1 MAYSKWVIYI
11 KQLTNKP
18 ELPHAIP
25 VEKGESP
32 FKKKDIITFKM
43 SM

>member
-11 KQLTNKP
+11 KQLTNTKP

-32 FKKKDIITFKM
+32 FKNKRHYYV
-43 SM
+43 